1 MLDTL
6 LLVML
11 AGPGDNRSR
20 RTASFLA
27 AASYRAP
34 LDRYWLACLDVEDKE
49 GEVWW
54 SAVWERDGFKLPGT
68 GVRPLDRCCSFASA
82 VPTSTRLERDLAR
95 WMLSTV
101 GGAMCLPP
109 LTLCLAN
116 NFLCPCGDLAVI
128 MFLPHKI
135 LVSHAA
141 GLFPTC
147 PE

>member
-20 RTASFLA
+20 RIASFLA

-34 LDRYWLACLDVEDKE
+34 LDRYWLACLDVEVKE

-54 SAVWERDGFKLPGT
+54 SAVWERDGFRLPGI
-68 GVRPLDRCCSFASA
+68 GVRPLDRCSFASGA
-82 VPTSTRLERDLAR
+82 TSTRLESDLAR

-109 LTLCLAN
+109 LTLCFAN
-116 NFLCPCGDLAVI
+116 NFLCPCGDLVI
-128 MFLPHKI
+128 KCFWHTRSWFHIQLD
-135 LVSHAA
+135 V
-141 GLFPTC
+141 
-147 PE
+147 